1 MVERNDEGKAY
12 AVVSWLD
19 DLRACAVRLA
29 DITALLEQMA
39 ANVDGLGAMRYDRPK
54 VTGGGGAKADPIGE
68 MLADREETAAALEAE
83 AVELRAVIGNAARL
97 IAAAWRANVGE
108 NDTAFLYVIEYYA
121 RGRGKREAARVAG
134 LGRYDCAL
142 SARRVAGM
150 IYDTAP
156 EVFTRTG
163 GAGLFG
169 YWQFMGR

>member
-1 MVERNDEGKAY
+1 MTDEEKAF

-39 ANVDGLGAMRYDRPK
+39 ANVDGLGAVRYDHPR
-54 VTGGGGAKADPIGE
+54 VIRGAGKPDPIGE
-68 MLADREETAAALEAE
+68 RLADREEQAAELEAE
-83 AVELRAVIGNAARL
+83 AAELRAVIGNAARL

-169 YWQFMGR
+169 YRQFMRDKA